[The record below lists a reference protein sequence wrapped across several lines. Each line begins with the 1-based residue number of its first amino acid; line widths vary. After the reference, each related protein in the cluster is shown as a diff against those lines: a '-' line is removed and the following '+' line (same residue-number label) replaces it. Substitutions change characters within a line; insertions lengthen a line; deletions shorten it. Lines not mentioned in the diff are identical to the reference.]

1 MNTALT
7 ISSSAPATEVG
18 AVHGVAR
25 IAQAIRARVLAMF
38 STARQPLT
46 REELA
51 ALHER
56 RVEGARLRDE
66 MRRSVYLTHTF

>member
-18 AVHGVAR
+18 AVHGLTR
-25 IAQAIRARVLAMF
+25 MAQAIRARVLAVF
-38 STARQPLT
+38 ATSRQPLG

-51 ALHER
+51 DLHQR
-56 RVEGARLRDE
+56 RLEGERLRDE

>member
-7 ISSSAPATEVG
+7 ISSSAAATEVG
-18 AVHGVAR
+18 AANGLAR
-25 IAQAIRARVLAMF
+25 MAQAFRARVLAMF
-38 STARQPLT
+38 ATSRQPLT
-46 REELA
+46 REELV

-56 RVEGARLRDE
+56 QVEGARLRDE

>member
-1 MNTALT
+1 MNSALT

-18 AVHGVAR
+18 AVHGLAR
-25 IAQAIRARVLAMF
+25 MAHALRARVLAVFAM
-38 STARQPLT
+38 SRQPLS